1 LLWEGGD
8 AAINLTDLIG
18 TVSGVHSID
27 LNDVS
32 AVDLTLSLE
41 DLVSITGPESDR
53 LMIQGDD
60 QDSVHLTGDWSAGAT
75 QVENGLEYVI
85 YTSAEDETHQ
95 LWVQSGISV
104 V

>member
-1 LLWEGGD
+1 MGRGD

-18 TVSGVHSID
+18 KVSDVQSID
-27 LNDVS
+27 LNDIS

-60 QDSVHLTGDWSAGAT
+60 QDSVHLTGDWTGGVT

-85 YTSAEDETHQ
+85 YTSAEDQAHQ
-95 LWVQSGISV
+95 LWVQSGINV